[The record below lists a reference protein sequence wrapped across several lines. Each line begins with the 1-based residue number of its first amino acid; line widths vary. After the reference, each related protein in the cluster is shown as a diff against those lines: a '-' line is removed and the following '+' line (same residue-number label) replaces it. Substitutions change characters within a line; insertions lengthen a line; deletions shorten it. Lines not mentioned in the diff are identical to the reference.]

1 MFRPLGDS
9 RAPRQAGRRGLA
21 VVLAAL
27 ILAGLG
33 GGAWYGWH
41 TGWLRAALPLITNPA
56 ANPPSVSASATQSA
70 ASATIVAQG
79 NLIATNAALADA
91 TARLTALQQ
100 RLAELGQQA
109 AAASGQATRA
119 ESLLV
124 ALAARRAIDRGQPL
138 GYLETALRIR
148 FGESQPTAVDQI
160 VAAAQKPLTIG
171 GLTEEFTQITPKLVN
186 GPANEGGWDWLSRQF
201 ASMFVIRHDDMPSP
215 APESRIN
222 RARIA
227 LAGQRV
233 DLALAEIARMPGKDA
248 ATDWVAHAREWQATQ
263 HALDQ
268 LESAALAPAPASP
281 AALAPA
287 SVAPVAAPPA
297 SGPPVRAH

>member
-1 MFRPLGDS
+1 MLRSAGGLG
-9 RAPRQAGRRGLA
+9 PGG
-21 VVLAAL
+21 VLGTWL
-27 ILAGLG
+27 NDLLRLTQPSAGLG

-41 TGWLRAALPLITNPA
+41 TGWLRTALPMITDPA
-56 ANPPSVSASATQSA
+56 TNPPSASASAAPSA

-148 FGESQPTAVDQI
+148 FGEGQPTAVDQI
-160 VAAAQKPLTIG
+160 VAAAQKPVTMG
-171 GLTEEFTQITPKLVN
+171 GLTEEFTLITPKLVN
-186 GPANEGGWDWLSRQF
+186 GPANEGSWDWLSRQF
-201 ASMFVIRHDDMPSP
+201 AGLFVIRHDDMPSP

-233 DLALAEIARMPGKDA
+233 DLAMAEIQRMPGKDA
-248 ATDWVAHAREWQATQ
+248 ATDWIAHAREWQATQ

-268 LESAALAPAPASP
+268 LESAALAPAPAPASP
-281 AALAPA
+281 ATPAAAPA
-287 SVAPVAAPPA
+287 SATPA
-297 SGPPVRAH
+297 KATKPD